1 MANNINT
8 ISFGPGQSNADL
20 QAQQAEL
27 LRRQK
32 IADYLRDQSLQQEG
46 TQVVSGRAIP
56 TSKWGTLAKLFQ
68 AGASAYMQK
77 QDEGKQAELG
87 RISAERSAEAIRKL
101 APPGVFDGTAQQG
114 PQETPPAPMPELNG
128 TPQASTPGQMP
139 PQQAA
144 PTQQAAPSMDPETR
158 QRWVQALATYQVN
171 PELGGKLI
179 TELSKTS
186 EFSATPQYDQQGN
199 AFVLNTR
206 GERKML
212 DGVKARDKLENVN
225 GVWQNPYMQQNGGL
239 APQDPNQPFQIGADG
254 RPVANMPY
262 QQYQISK
269 SKAGA
274 PSVKTEVKMGESIA
288 NQVGPILKES
298 LSAAQGA
305 QGQID
310 AAERVV
316 KAVNTNN
323 LYTGPMATKRLGI
336 AQLGSVLGIGG
347 ANDAEKI
354 ANTRQAVRGLA
365 ELTLQGRK
373 TMQGQGQIT
382 DKESAL
388 AEKAI
393 SGDIDSMTP
402 QELVIIANASK
413 RAAQHTV
420 QNHQRLVAKT
430 RADQNTSNLADFY
443 DLTPMG
449 DGNAQQQQ
457 AAPAPAASPMR
468 RYNPATGRIE

>member
-1 MANNINT
+1 MANVNT
-8 ISFGPGQSNADL
+8 ISFGPGSISNADL
-20 QAQQAEL
+20 QAQQL
-27 LRRQK
+27 QLQRQQA
-32 IADYLRDQSLQQEG
+32 IADMLRQRAVQPSE
-46 TQVVSGRAIP
+46 TQVVGGRAVP
-56 TSKWGTLAKLFQ
+56 NSPWLGVSQLAQ
-68 AGASAYMQK
+68 ALLANKIQKDSDAKQVAIGNAAS
-77 QDEGKQAELG
+77 
-87 RISAERSAEAIRKL
+87 ERAAAALRKL
-101 APPGVFDGTAQQG
+101 APPGVFDDAPAQAA
-114 PQETPPAPMPELNG
+114 PAPELG
-128 TPQASTPGQMP
+128 ATPQASVPGQSMP
-139 PQQAA
+139 QPA
-144 PTQQAAPSMDPETR
+144 TSIDPELK
-158 QRWVQALATYQVN
+158 QRWVQALATYQQN

-179 TELSKTS
+179 TELSKNSDYST
-186 EFSATPQYDQQGN
+186 TPQYDQQGN
-199 AFVLNTR
+199 AFVLNSR
-206 GERKML
+206 GNRKML

-225 GVWQNPYMQQNGGL
+225 GVWQNPYIQPNGGI
-239 APQDPNQPFQIGADG
+239 APQDPNKPFQLGPDG
-254 RPVANMPY
+254 KPLANLPY
-262 QQYQISK
+262 QQYEISK

-274 PSVKTEVKMGESIA
+274 PNVKTEVKMGESIA

-298 LSAAQGA
+298 LAAAQGA

-310 AAERVV
+310 AANRVV
-316 KAVNTNN
+316 SAVNTNN
-323 LYTGPMATKRLGI
+323 LYTGPMASKRLGL
-336 AQLGSVLGIGG
+336 AQLGTVLGVTGKD
-347 ANDAEKI
+347 DAEKI

-420 QNHQRLVAKT
+420 ANHQRLVAKT

-449 DGNAQQQQ
+449 GGGQSVDDLLKKYGGQ
-457 AAPAPAASPMR
+457 
-468 RYNPATGRIE
+468 

>member
-1 MANNINT
+1 MPNNVNT

-56 TSKWGTLAKLFQ
+56 TSKWGALAKLFQ

-87 RISAERSAEAIRKL
+87 NMAAQRTAAALRNI
-101 APPGVFDGTAQQG
+101 APPGVYGDSSTTA
-114 PQETPPAPMPELNG
+114 PAPTPELNSA
-128 TPQASTPGQMP
+128 PQATMPGQ
-139 PQQAA
+139 QTTQAA
-144 PTQQAAPSMDPETR
+144 PQGQAASMDPDLR
-158 QRWVQALATYQVN
+158 QRWVQALNTYQVN

-179 TELSKTS
+179 TELSKPST
-186 EFSATPQYDQQGN
+186 FSATPQYDQNGN
-199 AFVLNTR
+199 AFVLNDR

-225 GVWQNPYMQQNGGL
+225 GVWQNPFMQQNGGL

-288 NQVGPILKES
+288 AQVGPILKES
-298 LSAAQGA
+298 LAAAQGA

-310 AAERVV
+310 AADRVV
-316 KAVNTNN
+316 KAVGTNN
-323 LYTGPMATKRLGI
+323 LFTGPMASKRLGL
-336 AQLGSVLGIGG
+336 AQLGSVLGVGG
-347 ANDAEKI
+347 SNDAEKI

-420 QNHQRLVAKT
+420 SNHQRLVAKT
-430 RADQNTSNLADFY
+430 RADKNTSNLADFY

-449 DGNAQQQQ
+449 GQ
-457 AAPAPAASPMR
+457 AEQAPAPASTPIR
-468 RYNPATGRIE
+468 RYNPATGKIE